1 MTRYIKPRKLVNI
14 RTDMEPHFKKEHV
27 ADKKGAP
34 HSFFGRKPPT
44 TSLAYEDLAE
54 GKTGEDVKGKKP
66 TEDDKKAYIELLQE
80 AINRNIP
87 LKGVYLYGVERPS
100 LLPESAN
107 KISKL
112 PEDWLISFAE
122 QIRNIGISVKVS
134 A

>member
-1 MTRYIKPRKLVNI
+1 MAIDSTQHKRPVRSYVIRSGRLTDSQRKAI
-14 RTDMEPHFKKEHV
+14 DEHWHKHV
-27 ADKKGAP
+27 FA
-34 HSFFGRKPPT
+34 F
-44 TSLAYEDLAE
+44 E
-54 GKTGEDVKGKKP
+54 GKKP
-66 TEDDKKAYIELLQE
+66 SEDDKKAYIELLQE